1 MAISETP
8 TEAGTEAGVLV
19 PYEARFARAF
29 ATLNYEWIEAY
40 FEVED
45 EDRLALEDPE
55 GYALRKGGQIYFV
68 VEGDDPVGTVA
79 VVPLKERARPSEQD
93 GKLVYELAKMAVRPD
108 RQGRGYSH
116 LLMRACIDFARA
128 AGADELMLVTNDILK
143 PALGLYNG
151 AGFVPVERY
160 SDTRYERGN
169 LEMRLA
175 L

>member
-1 MAISETP
+1 MVG
-8 TEAGTEAGVLV
+8 EAVLLT
-19 PYEARFARAF
+19 YEPRFAPAF
-29 ATLNYEWIEAY
+29 AALNYEWIETY
-40 FEVED
+40 FEVEE

-55 GYALRKGGQIYFV
+55 GYALSKGGQIFFV
-68 VEGDDPVGTVA
+68 VEGETAVGTVA
-79 VVPLKERARPSEQD
+79 VVPLKAGSTTTDHGDRA
-93 GKLVYELAKMAVRPD
+93 VYELAKMAVRPD

-116 LLMRACIDFARA
+116 LLMQACIDYARG
-128 AGADELMLVTNDILK
+128 AGADELMLVTNDVLK
-143 PALGLYNG
+143 PALGLYTG